1 VNKTIPYLQFVL
13 TVALGACGSTPPSTS
28 PNPAPTSS
36 SVSPNVNPGAGTL
49 YARDGS
55 VVNAGTQPVRPDQ
68 EPRRELGSQEGSR
81 VYLLELYQKAM
92 DEKNALALEVESLR
106 ATLDDERNAATTS
119 TSEVDKL
126 KAELAD
132 VTKERDALRAQALDL
147 AARVTSAQIAR
158 LEAEKSLLQIQIDAA
173 QQADASSRR
182 GSSRDSRSSGGKH

>member
-1 VNKTIPYLQFVL
+1 VNKTIPFLLF
-13 TVALGACGSTPPSTS
+13 ALGACGSTPPSTS
-28 PNPAPTSS
+28 PSPAPTSS
-36 SVSPNVNPGAGTL
+36 SASPNVNPGAGTL

-68 EPRRELGSQEGSR
+68 EPRRELGAQEGSR

-92 DEKNALALEVESLR
+92 DEKNALALEVESLH

-126 KAELAD
+126 KADLAD

-158 LEAEKSLLQIQIDAA
+158 LEAEKSLLQLQIDAA
-173 QQADASSRR
+173 QQADAASSRR
-182 GSSRDSRSSGGKH
+182 GGSSRDPKSTTGKH

>member
-1 VNKTIPYLQFVL
+1 VKKTLPILLFAL
-13 TVALGACGSTPPSTS
+13 TACGSTPSNT
-28 PNPAPTSS
+28 NPDPGATSS
-36 SVSPNVNPGAGTL
+36 SVSPTTNPGAGTL

-55 VVNAGTQPVRPDQ
+55 VVTAGSQSSRPDQ

-106 ATLDDERNAATTS
+106 ATLEDERNSATATTG
-119 TSEVDKL
+119 EQDKL
-126 KAELAD
+126 KAELAE

-158 LEAEKSLLQIQIDAA
+158 LEAEKSLLQTQIDAA
-173 QQADASSRR
+173 QQAEAASSRR
-182 GSSRDSRSSGGKH
+182 SGSTSRDTRSTGGKH